1 MEKENIVVDDIRE
14 VVKLLQEYRPKVTY
28 FTQYEYHKGYSQ
40 TNETSLELREV
51 DYDVD
56 EDSFYE
62 GSELGEYESGKTL
75 YHDNVYECE
84 INVLKLDFFI
94 DLLNH
99 YIEIKGDNCDDWS
112 FDNFFEWFHPFDGD
126 FPDTELRYKIF
137 DKIHQY
143 FVHSYVA
150 LKVPKKDIIFQ
161 CNYAGEKFVA
171 GINKGNITGF
181 QFHPERSGL
190 DGLRLLSNE
199 ILRLT
204 KK

>member
-1 MEKENIVVDDIRE
+1 MEKENIEIDDVRE
-14 VVKLLQEYRPKVTY
+14 VVKLLKEYRPKVTY

-84 INVLKLDFFI
+84 INVLKLDSFI

-137 DKIHQY
+137 DKKNY
-143 FVHSYVA
+143 YETLGYTE
-150 LKVPKKDIIFQ
+150 LKNNDITWCVGFNNF
-161 CNYAGEKFVA
+161 NYHGIKIDDIETENKVFSFSGCWDDYNGE
-171 GINKGNITGF
+171 
-181 QFHPERSGL
+181 
-190 DGLRLLSNE
+190 
-199 ILRLT
+199 
-204 KK
+204 